1 MATSLPSPPLSRS
14 STPGSEQ
21 QKDLVTDTLSQRLDA
36 LLEQYLHLLHQYTT
50 LREELSNSF
59 SSAFFTLAHAQRAST
74 LGAGR
79 RYGQEYYDD
88 RMKAQRLV
96 KVDND
101 APRHGLVW
109 KVSRKVAP
117 TRDGAD
123 AGPNTEKDNV
133 DLQSRE
139 KEDDVSQEVKGQTKD
154 APEVEEDS
162 TNEREKQDPATRDP
176 INWFGILA
184 PSALRQSQSH
194 FTRLVENQIPDLLS
208 IDSNMR
214 RVEGQIWLLR
224 EELGLTHDYEQSETK
239 EEVEHD
245 GLEGEEAQVK
255 QRAKQAFRNLPSRP
269 AHPKSHLLKLGE

>member
-14 STPGSEQ
+14 NTPGSEQ
-21 QKDLVTDTLSQRLDA
+21 QKDLVTDTDTDTSKDTLSQRLDA
-36 LLEQYLHLLHQYTT
+36 LLEQYLHLLDQYTT
-50 LREELSNSF
+50 LREDLSNSF

-117 TRDGAD
+117 TR
-123 AGPNTEKDNV
+123 KDNV

-176 INWFGILA
+176 ITWFGILA

-194 FTRLVENQIPDLLS
+194 FTRLVEDQIPDLLS
-208 IDSNMR
+208 IESKMR

-224 EELGLTHDYEQSETK
+224 EELGLMHDYEQHETK

-245 GLEGEEAQVK
+245 GLGEDARVK
-255 QRAKQAFRNLPSRP
+255 QPTKPAFRNLPSRP
-269 AHPKSHLLKLGE
+269 AHSKSHLLKLGE